1 MVSCAIKIPL
11 ILWVAPLHN
20 GKIGQEE
27 LKYPL
32 MSLDGVHIAV
42 VRRPQPTF
50 TGELLPEPN
59 LPFVR
64 I

>member
-1 MVSCAIKIPL
+1 L
-11 ILWVAPLHN
+11 IARDTTSTASTVTPHN